1 MISEKQILGQLKGRM
16 PEILPVKG
24 LSAQVEK
31 AEKHVAKRWNPD
43 FFLFIDYGGKSFV
56 LVGEVAVNLS
66 FPLLR
71 DRISQL
77 KAYVGGEEAWLP
89 LLVSPFLSPRKRKEC
104 RQAGV
109 LYIDL
114 SGNVYIK
121 CDGLYVER
129 DGFENLFQ
137 EKRQGRNPFSDKAS
151 LIPRAMIKDRW
162 KWWGVRELANF
173 VRLDPGFVSRMIR
186 EMEQLGYLKRQG
198 KKVCLQDPKGLL
210 DDWVG
215 QYHFKKNESRRY
227 FCLAKGPS
235 EILEKLRWVQIP
247 REAMYSISFQAGA
260 NLIAPHSVYN
270 EVHVYLKDYA
280 HLDHFVEA
288 MNLDEVEQGA
298 NLVFLD
304 PYYKHSVFYDCQEVE
319 DLWVVS
325 DLQLYLDLFHYPLR
339 GREQAEHLYDR
350 RLKACIEFK

>member
-1 MISEKQILGQLKGRM
+1 M
-16 PEILPVKG
+16 PEILPVEG
-24 LSAQVEK
+24 LSVQVEK
-31 AEKHVAKRWNPD
+31 AEKHVAKGWNPD

-77 KAYVGGEEAWLP
+77 KAYVGGKEAWFP

-114 SGNVYIK
+114 SGNVYIE

-129 DGFENLFQ
+129 DGFENRFQ

-151 LIPRAMIKDRW
+151 LIPRAMIKDRS
-162 KWWGVRELANF
+162 KWWGVRELASS
-173 VRLDPGFVSRMIR
+173 VSLDPGFVSRMIR
-186 EMEQLGYLKRQG
+186 EMENQGYLKRKE
-198 KKVCLQDPKGLL
+198 KKVRLQDPKSLL

-215 QYHFKKNESRRY
+215 EYDLRKNEERKY

-235 EILEKLRWVQIP
+235 EILENLRRIRIP
-247 REAMYSISFQAGA
+247 RDAKYSIGLQAGA

-270 EVHVYLKDYA
+270 EVHIYLKDHV
-280 HLDHFVEA
+280 HLDHFVKAMDLEEA
-288 MNLDEVEQGA
+288 EQGA
-298 NLVFLD
+298 NLIFLN
-304 PYYKHSVFYDCQEVE
+304 PYYKHSVFYDCQEVG

-325 DLQLYLDLFHYPLR
+325 ELQLYLDLFHYPLR
-339 GREQAEHLYDR
+339 GREQAEHLYEK
-350 RLKACIEFK
+350 RLKNRIEA